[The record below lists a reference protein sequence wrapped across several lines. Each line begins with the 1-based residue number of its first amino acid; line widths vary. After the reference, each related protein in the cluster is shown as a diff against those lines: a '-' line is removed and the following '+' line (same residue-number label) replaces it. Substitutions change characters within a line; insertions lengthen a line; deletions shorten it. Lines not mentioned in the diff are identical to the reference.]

1 MSYTPKIERLD
12 LPTPETLVAYE
23 EALSGSG
30 KLVLSLLEEES
41 QARFQV
47 LKVEKIF
54 YHVERLLGQGFAF
67 LSIALLAFSGASVL
81 ENGNTLTGLALTSSA
96 LITIVVSFLKY
107 R

>member
-47 LKVEKIF
+47 LKVEKIY
-54 YHVERLLGQGFAF
+54 YHVERL
-67 LSIALLAFSGASVL
+67 
-81 ENGNTLTGLALTSSA
+81 
-96 LITIVVSFLKY
+96 
-107 R
+107 

>member
-30 KLVLSLLEEES
+30 KLVLSLLGEES
-41 QARFQV
+41 QTRFQV